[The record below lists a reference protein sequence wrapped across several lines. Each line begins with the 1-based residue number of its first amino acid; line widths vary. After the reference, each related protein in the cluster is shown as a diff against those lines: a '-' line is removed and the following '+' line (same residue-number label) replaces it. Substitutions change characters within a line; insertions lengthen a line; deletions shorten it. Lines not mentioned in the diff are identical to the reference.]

1 MRYVGLDLGSKTLGV
16 AISDPTKTIANVLTT
31 IRFKDENYD
40 LLISPLADIIKE
52 YQVSKI
58 ILGYPKNMNNTVGE
72 RAMITL
78 AFKEKLE
85 NNFNIE
91 VIMEDERLTSVISN
105 NVLIE
110 ADLSRKKRKQKV
122 DGIAA
127 EIILQGY
134 LDRKGE

>member
-1 MRYVGLDLGSKTLGV
+1 
-16 AISDPTKTIANVLTT
+16 
-31 IRFKDENYD
+31 
-40 LLISPLADIIKE
+40 
-52 YQVSKI
+52 
-58 ILGYPKNMNNTVGE
+58 MNNTVGE

-78 AFKEKLE
+78 DFKEKLE